1 MPMGGRW
8 GRITRFGTPLPG
20 LYTEE
25 ETLDMIERAILL
37 FRDRGRKGERFAA
50 MIDRIGEEEAINALL
65 HGDLLARREEILARE
80 L

>member
-1 MPMGGRW
+1 
-8 GRITRFGTPLPG
+8 
-20 LYTEE
+20 
-25 ETLDMIERAILL
+25 MIERAILL